1 MTSAAAA
8 AMTTEAA
15 ASSLLTEKIDHYIA
29 MKAKYPTDPLLIELK
44 RELELL
50 KSQLKKRHQPQQTT
64 GCLLVWSSPKFVPG
78 IGIQSPTHIT
88 PTP

>member
-1 MTSAAAA
+1 
-8 AMTTEAA
+8 MTTEAA

-50 KSQLKKRHQPQQTT
+50 KSQLKKRHQPQPQETT
-64 GCLLVWSSPKFVPG
+64 DCLLVWSSPKFVPG
-78 IGIQSPTHIT
+78 IGIQSPTRIT
-88 PTP
+88 PPP